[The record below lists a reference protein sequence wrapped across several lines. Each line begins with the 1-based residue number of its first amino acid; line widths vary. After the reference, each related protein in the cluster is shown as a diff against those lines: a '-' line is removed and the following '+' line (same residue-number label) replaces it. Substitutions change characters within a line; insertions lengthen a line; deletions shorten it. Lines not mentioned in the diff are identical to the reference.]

1 MFTLLFIA
9 MLIAVTIAWFLI
21 QRLQDRPWTEYGVIP
36 ASQDDLTSNASKVGL
51 WAFLGVVTSMFL
63 VFTGA
68 YFMRLDTSH
77 GGIAS
82 GMMTAW
88 APVDEPPLLWVNTMI
103 LVLASVALELAR
115 LAISHSRFDR
125 VRAAFTAACVL
136 TMTFVAGQLWAWRI
150 VAASDDMTL
159 EGPAFAFFVLLTAVH
174 GLHLLGGLF
183 VLTRATARIWSET
196 DPTNVVAVAATR
208 QTIQL
213 CATYWHYL
221 LLVWAAL
228 FVMLLST

>member
-21 QRLQDRPWTEYGVIP
+21 QRLQDKPWTEYGVIP
-36 ASQDDLTSNASKVGL
+36 ASQDDLTANAPKVGL
-51 WAFLGVVTSMFL
+51 WAFLGVVTSLFL

-82 GMMTAW
+82 GLMSPW
-88 APVDEPPLLWVNTMI
+88 QPVDEPFLLWINTAV
-103 LVLASVALELAR
+103 LVLASAALELAR
-115 LAISHSRFDR
+115 RSVDVGMPDR
-125 VRAAFTAACVL
+125 LRSSFALACVFTL
-136 TMTFVAGQLWAWRI
+136 LFLGGQVWAWRI
-150 VAASDDMTL
+150 VAAADELTYQ
-159 EGPAFAFFVLLTAVH
+159 GPAYSFFVLLTAVH

-183 VLTRATARIWSET
+183 VLTRATARVWT
-196 DPTNVVAVAATR
+196 GFDPDNSVTVAAIR

-221 LLVWAAL
+221 LLVWLGL